1 MLQQFGASFKNL
13 LKVYYIYCPMI
24 IRKNISQV
32 LLGLVLLSTGCTE
45 FIEPSIEKKNVTL
58 LAPSNGTESAV
69 YAQTFWWEEVDN
81 ALQYRLQVATP
92 DFNNPARLILDTI
105 ITKSRFSYTL
115 DPGNYEWRVRAENGS
130 SQTPYGKAAFII
142 QPSSIEDQQV
152 QLQSPAN
159 NLITNQSSSV
169 FKWLALFGA
178 DKYQLQIDT
187 SNFEDETILFFN
199 KSTPNQEFSVTL
211 TKDKVYRWRVKAMNA
226 TVESKW
232 SVIQSVTL
240 DKTPPGVVFLTSP
253 TNEQV
258 VSKNVTLKWEALAEA
273 KKYQLYVF
281 KSDGS
286 SVYSPTFPIILTAA
300 TYSFTEGKS
309 GEKLFWQVRA
319 IDEAGNF
326 GAFSEQ
332 RSFLIQ

>member
-1 MLQQFGASFKNL
+1 
-13 LKVYYIYCPMI
+13 MI
-24 IRKNISQV
+24 IHKNITKA
-32 LLGLVLLSTGCTE
+32 LLGLVLLSTGCKE
-45 FIEPSIEKKNVTL
+45 FIEPSIEKKNTVL
-58 LAPSNGTESAV
+58 LAPSNGTETNV
-69 YAQTFWWEEVDN
+69 YSQTFWWEELDN
-81 ALQYRLQVATP
+81 ALQYRLQVVMP
-92 DFNNPARLILDTI
+92 DFNNTSRLILDTI
-105 ITKSRFSYTL
+105 ITASKFSYTL
-115 DPGNYEWRVRAENGS
+115 EPGNYEWRVRAENGS
-130 SQTPYGKAAFII
+130 SQTPYSKAAFII
-142 QPSSIEDQQV
+142 NPSSIEQQQV

-159 NLITNQSSSV
+159 NFVTNQSNAV
-169 FKWLALFGA
+169 FKWLKLFGA

-199 KSTPNQEFSVTL
+199 KSTPNQEFNVTL
-211 TKDKVYRWRVKAMNA
+211 TRDKVYRWRVKAVNA

-232 SVIQSVTL
+232 SVIQNLTL

-258 VSKNVTLKWEALAEA
+258 VTKNVSMKWEALAEA
-273 KKYQLYVF
+273 KKYQLYIF
-281 KSDGS
+281 KSDGTS
-286 SVYSPTFPIILTAA
+286 SYGSFPIIITTS

-326 GAFSEQ
+326 GAFSEL

>member
-1 MLQQFGASFKNL
+1 M
-13 LKVYYIYCPMI
+13 V
-24 IRKNISQV
+24 IRKNISQI
-32 LLGLVLLSTGCTE
+32 LLGFVLLSTGCTE
-45 FIEPSIEKKNVTL
+45 FIEPSIEKKAVVL
-58 LAPSNGTESAV
+58 LAPSHGTESAV

-81 ALQYRLQVATP
+81 AFQYRLQVVTP
-92 DFNNPARLILDTI
+92 DFNNAARLILDTVV
-105 ITKSRFSYTL
+105 TKNRFSYTL

-130 SQTPYGKAAFII
+130 SQTSYSKAAFII
-142 QPSSIEDQQV
+142 QPSSIEGQQV

-159 NLITNQSSSV
+159 NLITNQNSTI
-169 FKWLALFGA
+169 FKWLKLFGA

-187 SNFEDETILFFN
+187 SNFEDDTALFFD
-199 KSTPNQEFSVTL
+199 KSTPNQEFTVNL
-211 TKDKVYRWRVKAMNA
+211 TKDKVYRWRVKAINA

-232 SVIQSVTL
+232 STIQNITL

-258 VSKNVTLKWEALAEA
+258 VTKNVTLKWEELAEA

-281 KSDGS
+281 KSDGT
-286 SVYSPTFPIILTAA
+286 SVYSSTFPIILTAA

-326 GAFSEQ
+326 GAFSEL